1 MALPFREQATSS
13 PKKNVLRTDKA
24 LEYLPGGSVRQ
35 RFAAAESGSSGA
47 HRRSTNRGFILTSDR
62 SPQQSDRRFRRY
74 TVLRWCVIEAGLR
87 QSTLTKFAGR
97 VEAKAIARGV
107 GSSHKLGIK

>member
-1 MALPFREQATSS
+1 M
-13 PKKNVLRTDKA
+13 DKA
-24 LEYLPGGSVRQ
+24 APLVRSLLRDSVSLRRKPDQ
-35 RFAAAESGSSGA
+35 SRSG
-47 HRRSTNRGFILTSDR
+47 STNRGFILTSNR

-97 VEAKAIARGV
+97 VD
-107 GSSHKLGIK
+107 GSESDRSWYWQLAQIGD